1 VFVMVVV
8 LALLVDVDVIITI
21 VAFEL
26 VEVLLVVASLVSDLA
41 V

>member
-1 VFVMVVV
+1 MVVV